1 MKFINLTPHPVSI
14 ISTGGMITTIPSVE
28 NPARVSTVSVK
39 LAVVDGIQI
48 IRQKLGND
56 VENLPDPQDDTLL
69 IVSQVV
75 FEACGD
81 RSDLVFPADFVRNA
95 AGAIIACRA
104 LSK

>member
-1 MKFINLTPHPVSI
+1 MKLVNLTPHPVSI
-14 ISTGGMITTIPSVE
+14 ITSSGEMITILPE
-28 NPARVSTVSVK
+28 EKPARVVTVSVQ

-48 IRQKLGND
+48 IRQKLGD

-75 FEACGD
+75 FAACGD
-81 RSDLVFPADFVRNA
+81 RSDLVFPADFLRDV

>member
-1 MKFINLTPHPVSI
+1 MTRNLTPHAVSI
-14 ISTGGMITTIPSVE
+14 ITYSGEMITILPE
-28 NPARVSTVSVK
+28 EKPARVVTVSVQ

-48 IRQKLGND
+48 IHQKFGE
-56 VENLPDPQDDTLL
+56 VENLPEPQADLLL

-75 FEACGD
+75 FSACGD